1 MEQKIREATGYTCDS
16 IHGVT
21 EVDLADASG
30 MSFEEAV
37 EELVDEEQ
45 ILALQDKLAE
55 LQETVNEFLM
65 NANLMMEEKLTP
77 EHLIEIKNAV
87 VQLEKETLQLGMTVT
102 KEGRK

>member
-1 MEQKIREATGYTCDS
+1 M
-16 IHGVT
+16 T